1 MRRIAGLAILVLAY
15 GQVAQAQVTTYS
27 DRAAW
32 NSAAGAFILTEDLNS
47 FVTDTS
53 FQGAV
58 VPLLNMTITE
68 GNGPPFNN
76 PVNFVD
82 VFPFEEDGKRSIDG
96 TTYVLG
102 EVVENA
108 TTIRIDFASPVT
120 GWGADFVS
128 HDAATVIDVFDQFDN
143 LIGTTAQV
151 GAETTF
157 YGFLLGPGQSAGR
170 IELRF
175 SSITNDLFGMDNLSL
190 VDSSAPPS
198 PVTLTENLAVS
209 VTAMTTLDEGHRTSL
224 TRKLDA
230 VLALISNGGTPGA
243 GGQTRAA
250 VNILNAFVLEVQAL
264 VSNGSLTSG
273 AGQALIAE
281 AAVIAALLA

>member
-1 MRRIAGLAILVLAY
+1 MQRIFVLAMVVLAC
-15 GQVAQAQVTTYS
+15 GQVVQAQVTTYS

-32 NSAAGAFILTEDLNS
+32 NSAAGGVTLTEDLNS

-53 FQGAV
+53 FQGAL
-58 VPLLNMTITE
+58 VPLLNMAITE
-68 GNGPPFNN
+68 DNGPPFNT

-96 TTYVLG
+96 TAYVLG
-102 EVVENA
+102 EVVENG
-108 TTIRIDFASPVT
+108 TTIRINFTSPVT

-128 HDAATVIDVFDQFDN
+128 HDGATVIDAFDQFGN

-151 GAETTF
+151 GAENTF
-157 YGFLLGPGQSAGR
+157 YGFLLGPGQSAAR

-175 SSITNDLFGMDNLSL
+175 AGITNDLFGMDNLSF

-198 PVTLTENLAVS
+198 PVTLTESLAVS
-209 VTAMTTLDEGHRTSL
+209 VTALTTLNEGRRASL

-230 VLALISNGGTPGA
+230 VLALISNGGTPGV
-243 GGQTRAA
+243 GRGSVAA

-264 VSNGSLTSG
+264 IGNGSLPSG
-273 AGQALIAE
+273 VGQALIAE
-281 AAVIAALLA
+281 AAVITALLG

>member
-1 MRRIAGLAILVLAY
+1 MLRIIGLAVVVLAC
-15 GQVAQAQVTTYS
+15 GQAAQAQVTTYS

-32 NSAAGAFILTEDLNS
+32 NAAAGAVTLTENFNS
-47 FVTDTS
+47 FVTDTT

-68 GNGPPFNN
+68 ANGSPFNN

-96 TTYVLG
+96 TAYVLG
-102 EVVENA
+102 EVVENG
-108 TTIRIDFASPVT
+108 TTIRISFTSPVT

-128 HDAATVIDVFDQFDN
+128 HDGATVIDVFDQFDN

-157 YGFLLGPGQSAGR
+157 YGFLLGPGQSAAR

-175 SSITNDLFGMDNLSL
+175 ASITNDLFGMDNLSF
-190 VDSSAPPS
+190 VDASAPPD
-198 PVTLTENLAVS
+198 PVSLTEDLAVS
-209 VTAMTTLDEGHRTSL
+209 VTAMTTLNEGHRASL

-230 VLALISNGGTPGA
+230 VLALISNGATPGA
-243 GGQTRAA
+243 GRQTLAA
-250 VNILNAFVLEVQAL
+250 VKILNAFVLEVQAL
-264 VSNGSLTSG
+264 MGNGSLTAG

-281 AAVIAALLA
+281 AAVIAALLE